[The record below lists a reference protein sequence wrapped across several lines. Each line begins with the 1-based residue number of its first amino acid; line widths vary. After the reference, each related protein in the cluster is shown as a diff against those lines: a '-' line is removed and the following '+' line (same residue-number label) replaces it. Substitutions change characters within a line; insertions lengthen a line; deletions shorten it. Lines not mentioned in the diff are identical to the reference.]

1 MGDSLFATKL
11 VCEAAKHGWHAAG
24 CQADRRHQRSR
35 LSTQNTTMTQDS
47 TVTPP
52 ASRRQAGARK
62 APRPVHPLL
71 HKLFELYPR
80 LFGARFLP
88 LKIGVFE
95 DLVAAQPQALP
106 AAELKVALGLHTRST
121 RYIESVASGL
131 PRHDLQARPVE
142 PVAPEHVHHAILE
155 LYKRRSGK
163 APERAREHAVAQLA
177 AAIEA
182 SGLSREAYRERFT
195 SPDDNLHALLEDAL
209 SMAAQKSARREAMQ
223 NALKASGKSVA
234 EFAEMYGLDPIEA
247 KKLLA

>member
-1 MGDSLFATKL
+1 M
-11 VCEAAKHGWHAAG
+11 
-24 CQADRRHQRSR
+24 CQAADARRHAEHSFAPSPLAGLGGRHI
-35 LSTQNTTMTQDS
+35 TKNMTMTQDS
-47 TVTPP
+47 TVPSP
-52 ASRRQAGARK
+52 ASRRQPPARK

-71 HKLFELYPR
+71 QKLFELYPR

-95 DLVAAQPQALP
+95 ELVAAHPEALP

-131 PRHDLQARPVE
+131 ARHDLQARPVE

-163 APERAREHAVAQLA
+163 APQQARQHAIEQLA

-182 SGLSREAYRERFT
+182 SGLSREDYRERFT
-195 SPDDNLHALLEDAL
+195 SPDDNLHTLLEDAL
-209 SMAAQKSARREAMQ
+209 SMVAQKSARREAMQ
-223 NALKASGKSVA
+223 NALKASGKTVA
-234 EFAEMYGLDPIEA
+234 EFAEMYGLDPKEA
-247 KKLLA
+247 KRLLA